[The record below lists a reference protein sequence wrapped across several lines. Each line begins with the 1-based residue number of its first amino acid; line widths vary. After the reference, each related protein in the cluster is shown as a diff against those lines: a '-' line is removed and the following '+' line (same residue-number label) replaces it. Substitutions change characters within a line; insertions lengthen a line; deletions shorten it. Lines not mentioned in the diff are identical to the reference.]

1 MSDAGDDLAG
11 WVEAQFGV
19 RPDDTAPFVRAL
31 THSSHAEGQ
40 TGASYERL
48 EFLGDRVLGLSM
60 AEWLVELFPA
70 EPEGQ
75 LSKRFNA
82 LVTGAVCAEVA
93 REIGADAR
101 VRLGKQARDDGA
113 QHSDNVLGDV
123 VEALLGAVYLT
134 AGLAP
139 ARAAVRRLWQDKVH
153 VEARAPQHP
162 KSALQEWAAAN
173 RRAVPSYAIV
183 ERAGPGH
190 APRFTVRATVGKDEM
205 LAEGTSKQEAETE
218 AAKALLA
225 ALAAQAAPPRG
236 RRRR

>member
-19 RPDDTAPFVRAL
+19 RADDTAPFVRAL
-31 THSSHAEGQ
+31 THSSHAEGLA
-40 TGASYERL
+40 GASYERL

-113 QHSDNVLGDV
+113 QHSDNVLG
-123 VEALLGAVYLT
+123 EIG
-134 AGLAP
+134 
-139 ARAAVRRLWQDKVH
+139 RAH
-153 VEARAPQHP
+153 V
-162 KSALQEWAAAN
+162 
-173 RRAVPSYAIV
+173 
-183 ERAGPGH
+183 
-190 APRFTVRATVGKDEM
+190 
-205 LAEGTSKQEAETE
+205 
-218 AAKALLA
+218 
-225 ALAAQAAPPRG
+225 
-236 RRRR
+236 